1 MNVRALF
8 LFASVAASACA
19 SVASALDQVLVL
31 SAQKELL
38 HASSSSSSV
47 GFTSAGLVE
56 LAMDALGL
64 STGKVEQLSDKP
76 QKTLPVVQNPL
87 QADVFRH
94 PNAYALVYVEDDDAA
109 LLDTI
114 ETDTTFTNAAFHQ
127 TFALNHR
134 QGVSKRVPNVLV
146 SEFKTTYGADATV
159 KCAGSKAICATEQ
172 LENTV
177 ATDAARLEKVFAAN
191 QYLHKSVD
199 ADAKLAQELA
209 QVSQLTASLSSAAD
223 VSEAFFVVGFSNV
236 NELDSSKQSYA
247 RATIAAQV
255 GEFLSA
261 LQKSFAASGAQ
272 VVATSS
278 GESSAPAKKKMV
290 VTQDVMSY
298 SRLLA
303 SLANNDVDSGS
314 DDDDD
319 DSGSYDS
326 EDSGS
331 SDDDE
336 DEVGPKATNSTAVGK
351 VTLEEIAEYQI
362 VLWTS
367 VLLGVV
373 LLLAILAMCNMD
385 TGRDSLLYAKF
396 ITDAGHRK
404 GD

>member
-8 LFASVAASACA
+8 LFASVAASACV
-19 SVASALDQVLVL
+19 SVASAFDQVLVV

-38 HASSSSSSV
+38 HASSSADAD
-47 GFTSAGLVE
+47 FTSAGLAE

-64 STGKVEQLSDKP
+64 STGKVEQLSDMP
-76 QKTLPVVQNPL
+76 QKTLPMVQNPL
-87 QADVFRH
+87 QADVFQH
-94 PNAYALVYVEDDDAA
+94 ANAYALVYVEDDDAA
-109 LLDTI
+109 LLNTI
-114 ETDTTFTNAAFHQ
+114 ETDTTFTDAAFHQ

-134 QGVSKRVPNVLV
+134 QGASKRVPNVLA
-146 SEFKTTYGADATV
+146 SEFKMAYGADATV
-159 KCAGSKAICATEQ
+159 KCAGSKAVCATEQ

-177 ATDAARLEKVFAAN
+177 ATDAVQLEKVFVAN
-191 QYLHKSVD
+191 QYLHKNVD

-236 NELDSSKQSYA
+236 NELDSSKQNYA
-247 RATIAAQV
+247 RAAVAVQV
-255 GEFLSA
+255 GKFLSA
-261 LQKSFAASGAQ
+261 LQKSFASSGAQ

-278 GESSAPAKKKMV
+278 SESAASVAPAKKKMAV
-290 VTQDVMSY
+290 SQDVMSY
-298 SRLLA
+298 SRLLV

-319 DSGSYDS
+319 SGSYDS

-331 SDDDE
+331 GDDDE
-336 DEVGPKATNSTAVGK
+336 VQPKAANATTVGK

-373 LLLAILAMCNMD
+373 LLLVILAMCNMD

-396 ITDAGHRK
+396 IADAGHRK